1 MGDPLN
7 AKMGACGGKEAQ
19 EELAKKEAQIKTLET
34 AEKDLKAKLAAAEAK
49 VETINDQ
56 LKGMIVPRTIKDIED
71 LRKKKAANPQLTA
84 GWTDADEEEMM
95 NNKQM
100 IAVLESSN
108 EWIFDS
114 FRMDDVT
121 GGFPLPKFAYWTFKE
136 HDLINQF
143 NVKVPKLFNFCRIIQ
158 AKYEP
163 NTYHNVIHGVDV
175 AHAMHFWMRRGL
187 LADSAN
193 SLQVMA
199 AVVGSFCHDTG
210 HPAKNNAFMVNS
222 KNRHALL
229 YNDSSVLEN
238 LHLTL
243 LFETY
248 NEPGCDF
255 LDSMNRDEWMAF
267 RKQCISMILATDFG
281 RHNEILS
288 IAQERLKQGPMDLQK
303 ESDFDLTMKIGIKCA
318 DLRHCMMP
326 HEMTQRTT
334 ALLMEEFWGQGDME
348 KSMGLPVSP
357 FMSREKANLPKEQA
371 GFYQFMIMPLVSVW
385 AEIIPTEASVA
396 LDYSKRNWETW
407 QKKGAKKFSEAAG

>member
-1 MGDPLN
+1 MGCLSS
-7 AKMGACGGKEAQ
+7 KEA
-19 EELAKKEAQIKTLET
+19 EEALAKSQTQLTQLEAS
-34 AEKDLKAKLAAAEAK
+34 EKALKAKLQSAEAR
-49 VETINDQ
+49 VGEINDQ
-56 LKGMIVPRTIKDIED
+56 LKGMIVPRTVAEIEQ
-71 LRKKKAANPQLTA
+71 LKKRQAADPDGMDA
-84 GWTDADEEEMM
+84 GWTDQDEATMM
-95 NNKQM
+95 SDDKL
-100 IAVLESSN
+100 IAVLETTN
-108 EWIFDS
+108 EWIFDA
-114 FRMDDVT
+114 FRLDDAT
-121 GGFPLPKFAYWTFKE
+121 GGFPLPKFAYWIFKE

-143 NVKVPKLFNFCRIIQ
+143 NVKVPKLFNFCRRIQ
-158 AKYEP
+158 AKYLP
-163 NTYHNVIHGVDV
+163 NHYHNVIHGVDV

-199 AVVGSFCHDTG
+199 AMVGSFCHDTG

-222 KNRHALL
+222 KDTLALL

-255 LDSMNRDEWMAF
+255 LESMNRDEWMAF
-267 RKQCISMILATDFG
+267 RKQVISMILATDFG

-288 IAQERLKQGPMDLQK
+288 IAQERLKQGSMDLQK

-334 ALLMEEFWGQGDME
+334 ALLMEEFWSQGDAE
-348 KSMGLPVSP
+348 KALGLPVSP

-371 GFYQFMIMPLVSVW
+371 GFYQFMIMPLISVW
-385 AEIIPTEASVA
+385 AEIIPSEASVA

-407 QKKGAKKFSEAAG
+407 QKKGAKKFSDAG

>member
-1 MGDPLN
+1 MGCLSS
-7 AKMGACGGKEAQ
+7 KEA
-19 EELAKKEAQIKTLET
+19 EEALAKSQAQLTQLEAS
-34 AEKDLKAKLAAAEAK
+34 EKALKAKLQSAEAR
-49 VETINDQ
+49 VGEINDQ
-56 LKGMIVPRTIKDIED
+56 LKGMIVPRTVAEIEQ
-71 LRKKKAANPQLTA
+71 LKKRQAADPDGMDA
-84 GWTDADEEEMM
+84 GWTDQDEATMM
-95 NNKQM
+95 SDDKL
-100 IAVLESSN
+100 IAVLETTN
-108 EWIFDS
+108 EWIFDA
-114 FRMDDVT
+114 FRLDDAT
-121 GGFPLPKFAYWTFKE
+121 GGFPLPKFAYWIFKE

-143 NVKVPKLFNFCRIIQ
+143 NVKVPKLFNFCRRIQ
-158 AKYEP
+158 AKYLP
-163 NTYHNVIHGVDV
+163 NHYHNVIHGVDV

-199 AVVGSFCHDTG
+199 AMVGSFCHDTG

-222 KNRHALL
+222 KDTLALL

-255 LDSMNRDEWMAF
+255 LESMNRDEWMAF
-267 RKQCISMILATDFG
+267 RKQVISMILATDFG

-288 IAQERLKQGPMDLQK
+288 IAQERLKQGSMDLQK

-334 ALLMEEFWGQGDME
+334 ALLMEEFWSQGDAE
-348 KSMGLPVSP
+348 KALGLPVSP

-371 GFYQFMIMPLVSVW
+371 GFYQFMIMPLISVW
-385 AEIIPTEASVA
+385 AEIIPSEASVA

-407 QKKGAKKFSEAAG
+407 QKKGAKKFSDAG